1 MWDNEL
7 NSIHKRRS
15 YSTTFKI
22 FLTSNSSRKLK
33 NLHFF
38 DDTFIFCGHFLF
50 LCNMAYNEGLTPTQ
64 KKPHPETGAHAFLN
78 FFTSS
83 PLPSPQ
89 SKNFSPS
96 PTPGS
101 RAFWLPSNWWQKH
114 EKTKLLQ
121 KLTIQRNYQQ
131 TKKTNEIKRRKNLNT
146 QIHSLSYSII

>member
-1 MWDNEL
+1 MWDNDL

-38 DDTFIFCGHFLF
+38 DDTFIFCSHFLF
-50 LCNMAYNEGLTPTQ
+50 LCNMAYNGVLTSTQ
-64 KKPHPETGAHAFLN
+64 QKSHPETGAHAFLN

-83 PLPSPQ
+83 PPSSPQ

-101 RAFWLPSNWWQKH
+101 RAFWPPSKWWQKTW
-114 EKTKLLQ
+114 KNQTITKA
-121 KLTIQRNYQQ
+121 Y
-131 TKKTNEIKRRKNLNT
+131 
-146 QIHSLSYSII
+146 YSA

>member
-1 MWDNEL
+1 MWDNDL

-38 DDTFIFCGHFLF
+38 DDTFIFCSHFLF
-50 LCNMAYNEGLTPTQ
+50 LCNMAYNGGLTPTQ
-64 KKPHPETGAHAFLN
+64 QKSHPETGAHAFLPP
-78 FFTSS
+78 
-83 PLPSPQ
+83 PLPPPLSLRIFHLLLPQ
-89 SKNFSPS
+89 VQGLFDLPPS
-96 PTPGS
+96 GGK
-101 RAFWLPSNWWQKH
+101 KH

-131 TKKTNEIKRRKNLNT
+131 TKKTNEIKRKKNLNT
-146 QIHSLSYSII
+146 QIHSLSYLII